1 MKMLTIFTP
10 AYNRAYTLPKLYES
24 LCNQTFQD
32 FEWLLV
38 DDGSTDHTRELI
50 DGWIKD
56 GKINIR
62 YIYQENA
69 GKMTAHNMAVKV
81 SDAEL
86 FMCVD
91 SDDYL
96 CSAQVIEG
104 IVSFWDSHNKNHNCD
119 ICGIIAFKEIGQRKM
134 SFPKGMSIT
143 HLSELSERGFK
154 GEVALVFKSDVLK
167 RYPFPKYPG
176 EKFIT
181 DVYIYDQI
189 DREYRF
195 LLYPQHVQHCR
206 YHEDGYS
213 CHYMELLFANPLG
226 FRAYHNQC
234 VKFRKRGWLKSVICY
249 IALSIRVGCRG
260 MLAEAADKKL
270 TILLFPL
277 GILKY
282 FFDNYRL
289 SHL

>member
-1 MKMLTIFTP
+1 MRRLTIFTP
-10 AYNRAYTLPKLYES
+10 TYNRAYTLPKLYES
-24 LCNQTFQD
+24 LCIQTFHD
-32 FEWLLV
+32 FEWLIV

-69 GKMTAHNMAVKV
+69 GKMMAHNMAVKI
-81 SDAEL
+81 SDSEL
-86 FMCVD
+86 FMCAD

-104 IVSFWDSHNKNHNCD
+104 IISFWDVHNKSHNCD

-134 SFPKGMSIT
+134 SFPEGMSIA

-154 GEVALVFKSDVLK
+154 GEVALVFKCDVLK
-167 RYPFPKYPG
+167 RYPFPKFPN
-176 EKFIT
+176 EKFVT

-213 CHYMELLFANPLG
+213 YHYMELLFANPLG

-260 MLAEAADKKL
+260 MLVEAANKKL

-282 FFDNYRL
+282 FYDNYRL
-289 SHL
+289 SQL